1 MPGAQKM
8 SENGFPFERY
18 LSSGEKKLPQEILSK
33 INNNKSLKE
42 IRLHTTKEK
51 IDKKSDSDYN
61 EALHNALKSCV
72 PLMKY
77 EEYFKNQIQ
86 YKSHDD
92 EQAYLEAADAQ
103 AKSVILMQFY
113 DQLCHSLEIATGEK
127 LIPSVEVSQNSRP
140 KKASEAKFTLD
151 LNTSLD
157 ESANKADSAYLKHMN
172 AQETDIIID
181 PNKTFQSFI
190 VGPSNNMAYSA
201 AKAVAKD
208 PGNRG
213 SYPTLYIY
221 SGSGLGKTHLLHAVA
236 NEIKINY
243 PDLVICLISTKEFI
257 SEMISAMQN
266 NSMPA
271 FMRRYT
277 ERVDLLMI
285 DDIHE
290 IKNKET
296 TQDLIF
302 DIFNMLHKKG
312 KQLIFTSDIEPAK
325 IDGIS
330 ERLKTRL
337 GWGLVIDIQKPDL
350 ETRIAILKRKASEID
365 LYLTDDILNLIAFS
379 IRSSIRELEGALIKL
394 HAYFRMM
401 KIDLDLEL
409 VKRYLNLEAPEDHKE
424 ITLDTIAKATSQYFR
439 ITVADL
445 KSKTRKK
452 EVITAR
458 HVAMYLS
465 RKIVSSTLEEIGSF
479 YGGRHYS
486 SVIHAEQSVT
496 EKLQKEPGLS
506 KDILYIE
513 NNL

>member
-1 MPGAQKM
+1 M
-8 SENGFPFERY
+8 SDNGFPFEKY
-18 LSSGEKKLPQEILSK
+18 LSSGDKKLPPEILAK
-33 INNNKSLKE
+33 INNNNSLKE
-42 IRLHTTKEK
+42 LKLHSSHSNKEANLNHEFHK
-51 IDKKSDSDYN
+51 
-61 EALHNALKSCV
+61 ALQSCV

-77 EEYFKNQIQ
+77 EEYFKNQIEF
-86 YKSHDD
+86 KSQDK
-92 EQAYLEAADAQ
+92 EQAYLVANDAQ
-103 AKSVILMQFY
+103 IKSVLLMQYY
-113 DQLCHSLEIATGEK
+113 DQLCQAIEIATGQK
-127 LIPSVEVSQNSRP
+127 LIPSINVIASATKPRN
-140 KKASEAKFTLD
+140 ASEAKFTLD
-151 LNTSLD
+151 LNTSLED
-157 ESANKADSAYLKHMN
+157 NANKADSAYLKHMN

-201 AKAVAKD
+201 ARAVANE

-236 NEIKINY
+236 NEIKVNY
-243 PDLVICLISTKEFI
+243 PELVICLISTKEFM

-266 NSMPA
+266 NSMPE

-337 GWGLVIDIQKPDL
+337 AWGLVIDIQKPDL

-365 LYLTDDILNLIAFS
+365 LFLTDDILNLIAFS

-401 KIDLDLEL
+401 KIDLDIEL

-439 ITVADL
+439 ITVTDL

-465 RKIVSSTLEEIGSF
+465 RKIVSSTLDEIGKF

-486 SVIHAEQSVT
+486 SVIHAETSIA
-496 EKLQKEPGLS
+496 EKLQKEPGLA

>member
-1 MPGAQKM
+1 M
-8 SENGFPFERY
+8 SDNGFPFERY
-18 LSSGEKKLPQEILSK
+18 LSSGDKKLPQEILAK
-33 INNNKSLKE
+33 INNNSLKE
-42 IRLHTTKEK
+42 IKIHSSQTLKELK
-51 IDKKSDSDYN
+51 N
-61 EALHNALKSCV
+61 EADINEDLHKALKSCV
-72 PLMKY
+72 PPMKY

-86 YKSHDD
+86 YKSHDK
-92 EQAYLEAADAQ
+92 EQAHLETNDAQ
-103 AKSVILMQFY
+103 AKSIILMQFY
-113 DQLCHSLEIATGEK
+113 DQLCQSIEIAIGLK
-127 LIPSVEVSQNSRP
+127 LIPSINVATNANQNKP
-140 KKASEAKFTLD
+140 KKASDAKFTLD

-157 ESANKADSAYLKHMN
+157 ESMNKADSAYLKHMN

-190 VGPSNNMAYSA
+190 VGPSNNMAFSA
-201 AKAVAKD
+201 AKAVAKE

-213 SYPTLYIY
+213 NYPTLYIY

-236 NEIKINY
+236 NEVKNNY
-243 PDLVICLISTKEFI
+243 PELVICLISTKEFM
-257 SEMISAMQN
+257 SEMISAVQN
-266 NSMPA
+266 HSMPE
-271 FMRRYT
+271 FMKRYT

-302 DIFNMLHKKG
+302 DIFNILHKKG

-350 ETRIAILKRKASEID
+350 ETRIAILKRKATEID

-401 KIDLDLEL
+401 KIDLDIEL

-424 ITLDTIAKATSQYFR
+424 ITLETIAKATSQYFR
-439 ITVADL
+439 ITVTDL

-465 RKIVSSTLEEIGSF
+465 RKIVSATLDEIGKF

-486 SVIHAEQSVT
+486 SVIHAESSIT
-496 EKLQKEPGLS
+496 EKLQKEPGLA